1 MPAPLETWQYRTLTG
16 AASTI
21 VLATNGGATLGGLW
35 ISSKTATGFIACF
48 DTASATPTLR
58 KFIASTLSISKGRTS
73 LGPTET
79 GTGLVVRTASIVG
92 CLFFRPTT
100 AGGV

>member
-1 MPAPLETWQYRTLTG
+1 MPALSTWQYRTISG

-21 VLATNGGATLGGLW
+21 LLSINGGAVLGGVW
-35 ISSKTATGFIACF
+35 ISSKGATGTLTAY

-58 KFIASTLSISKGRTS
+58 KFIASTASLGKGRT
-73 LGPTET
+73 LIEAEV
-79 GTGLVVRTASIVG
+79 GTGLAVKVASLTG
-92 CLFFRPTT
+92 CIFWRPGQ